1 MTLRYDLQDKYVSV
15 NGLKIRYLEAGT
27 GRPLVLVHALG
38 VQNSADQWLSNFDE
52 LSKIAHVYAW
62 DTPGWGH
69 SDFAPDG
76 KYTFPFWIESLRGF
90 CDALHL
96 EEVDIMGQS
105 LGAWI
110 SALFVHQHPERV
122 RRAVLLAMPGLNP
135 QAPLTS
141 DRFRLPTR
149 DSLRQ
154 TYPTEAYADAVY
166 DLAHRQGREQA
177 FKSILDYIND
187 PKVREEEWCLRPRLP
202 EMKIPI
208 LFGQGDLNRAIPVQ
222 YACEAFQLAPMGRLV
237 VIPGGGAPGGY
248 NTPELVRAGIAFLT
262 AEKIEPAH

>member
-1 MTLRYDLQDKYVSV
+1 MAIGQLTDQFVSV
-15 NGLKIRYLEAGT
+15 NGVNVRYLEAGE
-27 GRPLVLVHALG
+27 GRPLLLVHALS
-38 VQNSADQWLSNFDE
+38 VQNAADQWESNFE
-52 LSKIAHVYAW
+52 ALSKVAHVYAL

-76 KYTFPFWIESLRGF
+76 KYTFPFWIETLNAF
-90 CDALHL
+90 CEELKL
-96 EEVDIMGQS
+96 EQVDIMAQS

-110 SALFVHQHPERV
+110 SALFAHAHPERV

-141 DRFRLPTR
+141 DRFRLPTLEALQK
-149 DSLRQ
+149 S
-154 TYPTEAYADAVY
+154 YPTEASAEIAYQH
-166 DLAHRQGREQA
+166 AHRPGREET
-177 FKSILDYIND
+177 FRSILDYIND
-187 PKVREEEWCLRPRLP
+187 PAVREEEWGLRRRLP
-202 EMKIPI
+202 EMTMPI

-248 NTPELVRAGIAFLT
+248 NTPELVGAGISFLNAEAIET
-262 AEKIEPAH
+262 AH